1 MARHSS
7 DYPFLL
13 MTRHGSKTTRPQSTT
28 EIQKASLFALRRHYA
43 QVLDELQECHRQ
55 RKAMESVAQT
65 QRKSASDA
73 KSQVKRQSKQL
84 LTISRRQK
92 AQEEMNKAGAW
103 SGAAAISVVIM
114 YEIFKVIGWPG
125 GKNWQEF
132 WNHEAVYG
140 VFMCGMTYFMGWA
153 YKALHPDARD

>member
-1 MARHSS
+1 MSRR
-7 DYPFLL
+7 DP
-13 MTRHGSKTTRPQSTT
+13 KTARPQTVT
-28 EIQKASLFALRRHYA
+28 EIQKTSLFSLRRHYTA
-43 QVLDELQECHRQ
+43 VLDELNECHRQ
-55 RKAMESVAQT
+55 RKAMESVART

-92 AQEEMNKAGAW
+92 AQEEMQKAGAW

-114 YEIFKVIGWPG
+114 YAVFKVIGFPG
-125 GKNWQEF
+125 GRIWEEF
-132 WNHEAVYG
+132 WKHEAVYG

-153 YKALHPDARD
+153 YKALHPNARD